1 MKAILKNYRQS
12 PRKVRLVTDLV
23 KGKNV
28 DQALHQLTFTPKRIV
43 PIIKKLLESAIAN
56 AVHAGVSKDT
66 LKIKNITVNEGFVL
80 KRMMPRAR
88 GVGARINKRTSHIE
102 VTLGLIG
109 AEKAA
114 AVAKKLAGKSP
125 AKSRAAKAAQ
135 VAQGVTVKAV
145 KTTKKTQK

>member
-28 DQALHQLTFTPKRIV
+28 DQALNQLTFTPKRIV
-43 PIIKKLLESAIAN
+43 PVIKKLLESAIAN
-56 AVHAGVSKDT
+56 AVHAGISKDT
-66 LKIKNITVNEGFVL
+66 LKVKNITVNEGFVL

-102 VTLGLIG
+102 VTLGFIG

-114 AVAKKLAGKSP
+114 AVEKRAAGKRTNKSKVRVATTTP
-125 AKSRAAKAAQ
+125 VVTAK
-135 VAQGVTVKAV
+135 

>member
-23 KGKNV
+23 KGKQV

-43 PIIKKLLESAIAN
+43 PVIKKLLESAIAN
-56 AVHAGVSKDT
+56 AVHAGVAKDT
-66 LKIKNITVNEGFVL
+66 LKVKNITVDEGFVL

-102 VTLGLIG
+102 ITLGLVG

-114 AVAKKLAGKSP
+114 AAEKKAAGKRTNKSKIRVAKTTDV
-125 AKSRAAKAAQ
+125 
-135 VAQGVTVKAV
+135 VATK

>member
-23 KGKNV
+23 KGKKV

-43 PIIKKLLESAIAN
+43 PVIKKLLESAIAN
-56 AVHAGVSKDT
+56 AVHAGADKNT
-66 LKIKNITVNEGFVL
+66 LKVKNITVNEGFVL

-102 VTLGLIG
+102 VTLGLVG

-114 AVAKKLAGKSP
+114 ADAKKVAKKTSSKKS
-125 AKSRAAKAAQ
+125 
-135 VAQGVTVKAV
+135 
-145 KTTKKTQK
+145 TKKTLK